1 MTNELD
7 VYCVNI
13 FDTRTKKLIGL
24 EASAIADLPRRGSTA
39 RFETYWIASA
49 FDYETNAH
57 YTELVTIKIEKQTGT
72 IGHDN

>member
-1 MTNELD
+1 

-24 EASAIADLPRRGSTA
+24 EACAIVGLPRRGSTV

-57 YTELVTIKIEKQTGT
+57 YTELLTIKIEKQTRT